1 MSELRHNLK
10 VIASS
15 SKYCLIALL
24 LVCASS
30 NAQTVGSD
38 ELGSETL
45 NTSTFNDETLDTAGS
60 ATAELSDP
68 IVTAENYAF
77 DDAAQRRVFLD
88 LTAVLRCPMCQNQNI
103 ADSDAMIAHDM
114 RRKVYQ
120 LLKQGNSREEVIGF
134 MKERYGDFVYYQPPV
149 TPVTIW
155 LWALPVIFAVVM
167 MLVFVFKRKTKP
179 EDDIQAKLAAANKL
193 LKDE

>member
-1 MSELRHNLK
+1 MTSLRFYGFSVILGSFGRICANLGVVGK
-10 VIASS
+10 ALLFAISCMALLNSAFVSAQEASS
-15 SKYCLIALL
+15 VTTRLP
-24 LVCASS
+24 
-30 NAQTVGSD
+30 D
-38 ELGSETL
+38 
-45 NTSTFNDETLDTAGS
+45 TSAE
-60 ATAELSDP
+60 ATEQ

-77 DDAAQRRVFLD
+77 DDAKQRRIFLE

-120 LLKQGNSREEVIGF
+120 LLKQGNSRDEVIDF
-134 MKERYGDFVYYQPPV
+134 MKARYGDFVYYQPPV

-167 MLVFVFKRKTKP
+167 MFVFIFTRKKKQ
-179 EDDIQAKLAAANKL
+179 DVDIQDKLAAANKL